1 MRRIFSFLLGGIAG
15 ALVGAVIALLLA
27 PAQGTD
33 TRGMLRERVVTVR
46 KDVQAAA
53 AARRADLEHQL
64 AQLRAPRKH
73 VQ

>member
-15 ALVGAVIALLLA
+15 ALFGAVIALLLA

>member
-1 MRRIFSFLLGGIAG
+1 MRRIFSFLLGGISG

-27 PAQGTD
+27 PAPGTD

-46 KDVQAAA
+46 MDVQAAA

>member
-1 MRRIFSFLLGGIAG
+1 MRRIFSFLLGGISG

-46 KDVQAAA
+46 MDVQAAA

-64 AQLRAPRKH
+64 SQLRAPRKH

>member
-27 PAQGTD
+27 PAPGTD